1 MTQTWSYLFSQKRVG
16 TENSYLGGE
25 YSVVV
30 ANYLS
35 DPLQR
40 RTVPTFFTLLVCL
53 VMLLPTSRSRDN
65 MSDTCKLFD
74 LSCSQLL
81 TLDLSVNFA
90 NTLNPN
96 GNASNPINSLV
107 SSTLNLTS
115 WPSYSTPTNGGNANM
130 LQFLYGN
137 NTVIQDTFRSS
148 SIAYINSV
156 PEALNH

>member
-1 MTQTWSYLFSQKRVG
+1 MY
-16 TENSYLGGE
+16 
-25 YSVVV
+25 
-30 ANYLS
+30 
-35 DPLQR
+35 
-40 RTVPTFFTLLVCL
+40 FTHLVCL
-53 VMLLPTSRSRDN
+53 AMQPLTSPLQGN
-65 MSDTCKLFD
+65 MSDTCKLLD

-81 TLDLSVNFA
+81 TLDRSVNFA

-115 WPSYSTPTNGGNANM
+115 WPTYSTPTNGGNANM
-130 LQFLYGN
+130 LRILYGN

-156 PEALNH
+156 PEALDH